1 MGYTK
6 LPVVIEKFASPEA
19 EMERLLRENENRGK
33 TPEQQIREGMTWEAV
48 EGVKDR
54 RGGDRKS
61 EDFQTGN
68 ISSLKGNS
76 SDIIARRVGLG
87 SGVTYEKGKAVIEAI
102 DKKLAIGDLL
112 QHGELLRM
120 TLNEQS
126 ISAASNMLDK
136 MRETCSTDNNSIGS

>member
-1 MGYTK
+1 MGYTE
-6 LPVVIEKFASPEA
+6 LPVVVEKFATPEA

-33 TPEQQIREGMTWEAV
+33 TPEQQIREGMTWEDV
-48 EGVKDR
+48 EGIKDR

-87 SGVTYEKGKAVIEAI
+87 TGKTYEKGRDVVERINTELETNQVKP
-102 DKKLAIGDLL
+102 LGDLRYQGVSPPL
-112 QHGELLRM
+112 YCYNCFAL
-120 TLNEQS
+120 
-126 ISAASNMLDK
+126 
-136 MRETCSTDNNSIGS
+136 